1 MKHLLNTLSTEEKN
15 RIREQHDGGM
25 SIDTSKFKKLT
36 ESKLGDSKPL
46 INEQEEVVDQ
56 PTDDLGKK
64 LSEFSGQLRK
74 LYPGIEPGP
83 SSNIA
88 KELMGLEYDLTNK
101 TYIVKV
107 TDMNERV
114 KKYERERVKRG
125 LTQLPSGDMISLILT
140 LK

>member
-1 MKHLLNTLSTEEKN
+1 MKKV
-15 RIREQHDGGM
+15 IR
-25 SIDTSKFKKLT
+25 LT
-36 ESKLGDSKPL
+36 ESDL
-46 INEQEEVVDQ
+46 IKIVNKVLNEQEEVVDQ

-64 LSEFSGQLRK
+64 LSEFSRQLIK

>member
-1 MKHLLNTLSTEEKN
+1 MKHILNNLSNEEKN
-15 RIREQHDGGM
+15 KIREQHKGGM
-25 SIDTSKFKKLT
+25 KVIT
-36 ESKLGDSKPL
+36 ENFSKLLNSKSGFVV
-46 INEQEEVVDQ
+46 NEQEEVVDQ